1 MENQN
6 LEAIDLDAY
15 FQRIG
20 YTGDR
25 TPKLDTLKTIH
36 ECHTHAIAFEN
47 LSPLLGHSVS
57 LDLDSLQHKLIHA
70 GRGGYCFEQN
80 GLFRSVLTALGFQV
94 TSLAARVLWGV
105 PAGVTTP
112 RSHMVLLVH
121 VDNVP
126 YVADVGFGGVTL
138 TTPIR
143 LIPDLEQ
150 STSHEPFRL
159 IKADDAYVMQ
169 AYIGREW
176 KSLYRFDLQPQY
188 RPDYEVSNWYVST
201 HPKSLFVN
209 SLIAAKPDVDRRY
222 ALRDNHFAIHHL
234 NGKTERHRLT
244 TAKAL
249 RAVLANEFQLMLPE
263 SSEVESVLQRFV
275 EPGNGE

>member
-6 LEAIDLDAY
+6 LEAIDLDTY
-15 FQRIG
+15 FQRID

-25 TPKLDTLKTIH
+25 TPTLDTLKAIH

-57 LDLDSLQHKLIHA
+57 LELDSLQHKLIHS

-80 GLFRSVLTALGFQV
+80 SLFRSVLKTLGFQV
-94 TSLAARVLWGV
+94 TSLAARVRWGV
-105 PAGVTTP
+105 PTSVVTP
-112 RSHMVLLVH
+112 RSHMVLLAH
-121 VDNVP
+121 IGDAS
-126 YVADVGFGGVTL
+126 YIADVGFGGQTL
-138 TTPIR
+138 TTPIK
-143 LIPDLEQ
+143 LVADMEQ
-150 STSHEPFRL
+150 STTHEPFRL

-222 ALRDNHFAIHHL
+222 ALRDNHFVIHHL
-234 NGKTERHRLT
+234 NGKTERHLLT
-244 TAKAL
+244 TAQEL
-249 RAVLANEFQLMLPE
+249 HAVLTSKFQLTLPD
-263 SSEVESVLQRFV
+263 SSDIEQVLQRFV
-275 EPGNGE
+275 QSEDSK